1 MTWHLHN
8 VDRRRGTLRRRKK
21 EIFKYQKENF
31 PLETKI
37 KLSESYFQNHIMGD
51 NYHHVSA
58 RHSSSTLPHPLFL
71 QITSNNVIHS
81 HENLLNCLV
90 SEMRNV
96 HTEIKLTRNKATFSI
111 ERKMID
117 APYIIIIIILKF
129 HTPQS
134 KIRPLFFLFLLKKLI
149 NFFLVFTHLF
159 INWKESFHVLIFILD
174 HSNKLRLLSDH
185 CCCFKRVQIFHNE
198 SYFFSCMIF
207 DDNSWCKNHFF
218 MSLHFKSHF

>member
-1 MTWHLHN
+1 
-8 VDRRRGTLRRRKK
+8 
-21 EIFKYQKENF
+21 
-31 PLETKI
+31 
-37 KLSESYFQNHIMGD
+37 MGD

-58 RHSSSTLPHPLFL
+58 RHFSSTLPHPLFL

-134 KIRPLFFLFLLKKLI
+134 KKKTFIFSISVKKI
-149 NFFLVFTHLF
+149 N
-159 INWKESFHVLIFILD
+159 
-174 HSNKLRLLSDH
+174 
-185 CCCFKRVQIFHNE
+185 
-198 SYFFSCMIF
+198 
-207 DDNSWCKNHFF
+207 
-218 MSLHFKSHF
+218 